1 MAQSS
6 HASGPKLRLVA
17 PATPPATHRADRPPS
32 AAPLDDNELLEA
44 VRSGDAA
51 AAAAFYRRV
60 RPSVDATIGRLLGRH
75 DAEVD
80 DVTQVALIELVRS
93 IDRFRGEC
101 SLDTWIARVTAH
113 VVCKQIRR
121 RSFER
126 GLFDR
131 DAADP
136 ADESPLGARI
146 AARDVLQRVRHHLE
160 GMDQGKALAFL
171 LHDAC
176 GFDLREV
183 AKMLD
188 VSVAAAQKRLVRGR
202 RELRER
208 IDSDPELADLLT
220 ERGGTT

>member
-1 MAQSS
+1 MAQPS

-17 PATPPATHRADRPPS
+17 PAERSATHRAPA

-51 AAAAFYRRV
+51 AATAFYRRV
-60 RPSVDATIGRLLGRH
+60 RPLVDATAGRLLGRH
-75 DAEVD
+75 DAEVE
-80 DVTQVALIELVRS
+80 DVAQMALIELVRS
-93 IDRFRGEC
+93 IERFRGDC
-101 SLDTWIARVTAH
+101 SLDTWISRVTAH

-126 GLFDR
+126 GIFAR
-131 DAADP
+131 DGADP
-136 ADESPLGARI
+136 ADEAPLSSRI
-146 AARDVLQRVRHHLE
+146 AARDVLQRVRRHLDAME
-160 GMDQGKALAFL
+160 QGKALAFL

-176 GFDLREV
+176 GFDLRDV
-183 AKMLD
+183 AKMLE

-208 IDSDPELADLLT
+208 IGSDPELADLLT
-220 ERGGTT
+220 ERGGPT